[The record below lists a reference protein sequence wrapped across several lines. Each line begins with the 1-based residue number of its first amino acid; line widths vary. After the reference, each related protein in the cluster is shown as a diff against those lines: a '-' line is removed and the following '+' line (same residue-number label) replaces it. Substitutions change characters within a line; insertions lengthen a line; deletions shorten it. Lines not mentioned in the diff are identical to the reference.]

1 MTNKKYT
8 IKYAKP
14 KCGLEYSPAYNTHT
28 NQNDLK
34 LTNTHPLIKTS
45 IRKAIN
51 AQALLV
57 ITTCL
62 TFSLVV
68 SGIGYAQALNR
79 TVDEVSS
86 SDTDI
91 NTSPHYIAIENFQ
104 TQKENYWDLN
114 NLENISPDR
123 IFYVDMN
130 KLVTIEDEE
139 SVFNFSDVSIQ
150 YSQNSSTSES
160 SNTES
165 SSLEQSKTDSNL
177 ELNKTNSSLEL
188 NKTNSSLELNKTN
201 SSLKQV
207 ESKTSTYRYAYLIH
221 LTDSERHVVESIVA
235 GESGNQP
242 FVGKKLVAQAI
253 YNAMLRDNMSPSQV
267 RKQYSYSGY
276 KDIDEFEKECLK
288 AYGNTNAT
296 DECRQAVKE
305 IFDDCNM
312 PTDDFVLFFYAPAY
326 SKGTWHENAKTLK
339 PITYIAEDG
348 STTNYIGGHKFFAL
362 KDEPVINYTR
372 EN

>member
-1 MTNKKYT
+1 MKNKKYT

-14 KCGLEYSPAYNTHT
+14 KYGLEYSNSKYNNST
-28 NQNDLK
+28 Q

-45 IRKAIN
+45 IRKAI
-51 AQALLV
+51 A
-57 ITTCL
+57 TCL

-68 SGIGYAQALNR
+68 SVVGYAQALNK
-79 TVDEVSS
+79 TGEDNSSKDNVSTLS
-86 SDTDI
+86 ETEI
-91 NTSPHYIAIENFQ
+91 LSPHYIAIKNFQ
-104 TQKENYWDLN
+104 THKGNYWDISN
-114 NLENISPDR
+114 IENISPDR

-130 KLVTIEDEE
+130 KMVENDAENNDEP
-139 SVFNFSDVSIQ
+139 VYIFSDMSVQ
-150 YSQNSSTSES
+150 YSEGQSSEPKQSEPEH
-160 SNTES
+160 TES
-165 SSLEQSKTDSNL
+165 
-177 ELNKTNSSLEL
+177 
-188 NKTNSSLELNKTN
+188 
-201 SSLKQV
+201 
-207 ESKTSTYRYAYLIH
+207 STYRYAYLIH
-221 LTDSERHVVESIVA
+221 LTDSERHVVESVVA

-253 YNAMLRDNMSPSQV
+253 YNGMLRDNMSPSQV

-288 AYGNTNAT
+288 AYGNRNAA

-305 IFDDCNM
+305 IFDNYSM
-312 PTDDFVLFFYAPAY
+312 PTDDFVLFFYAPAH

-339 PITYIAEDG
+339 PIIYVNEDG

-372 EN
+372 EG

>member
-1 MTNKKYT
+1 MKNKKYT

-14 KCGLEYSPAYNTHT
+14 KYGLEYSNSKYNNST
-28 NQNDLK
+28 Q

-45 IRKAIN
+45 IRKAI
-51 AQALLV
+51 A
-57 ITTCL
+57 TCL

-68 SGIGYAQALNR
+68 SVVGYAQALNK
-79 TVDEVSS
+79 TGEDNVSKDNALTLS
-86 SDTDI
+86 ETEIS
-91 NTSPHYIAIENFQ
+91 SPHYIAIKNFQ
-104 TQKENYWDLN
+104 TQRENYWDIN
-114 NLENISPDR
+114 NIGNISLDR
-123 IFYVDMN
+123 IFYVDMSKMVEN
-130 KLVTIEDEE
+130 NNEPVYI
-139 SVFNFSDVSIQ
+139 FSDMSVQ
-150 YSQNSSTSES
+150 YSESQTSES
-160 SNTES
+160 QTSGSQTSEP
-165 SSLEQSKTDSNL
+165 EHT
-177 ELNKTNSSLEL
+177 
-188 NKTNSSLELNKTN
+188 
-201 SSLKQV
+201 

-242 FVGKKLVAQAI
+242 FDGKKLVAQSI
-253 YNAMLRDNMSPSQV
+253 YNAMLRDNISPSQV

-288 AYGNTNAT
+288 AYGNTNAA

-305 IFDDCNM
+305 IFDNYSM
-312 PTDDFVLFFYAPAY
+312 PTDDFVLFFYAPAH

-339 PITYIAEDG
+339 PITYVNEDG

-372 EN
+372 EG

>member
-1 MTNKKYT
+1 MKNTTSSKMNLNNKKYT
-8 IKYAKP
+8 IKYTKP
-14 KCGLEYSPAYNTHT
+14 KHGLEYSTNTNVNAST
-28 NQNDLK
+28 NQNNLK

-45 IRKAIN
+45 IRKA
-51 AQALLV
+51 

-79 TVDEVSS
+79 EAKNSS
-86 SDTDI
+86 SNETEI
-91 NTSPHYIAIENFQ
+91 SSPHYIAIENFK

-114 NLENISPDR
+114 NIGNISPDR

-139 SVFNFSDVSIQ
+139 SIFNFSDMSIQ
-150 YSQNSSTSES
+150 YSSGLEQDG
-160 SNTES
+160 SNES
-165 SSLEQSKTDSNL
+165 SSLEQNKTDS
-177 ELNKTNSSLEL
+177 SLEQTEY
-188 NKTNSSLELNKTN
+188 K
-201 SSLKQV
+201 
-207 ESKTSTYRYAYLIH
+207 STYRYAYLIH

-253 YNAMLRDNMSPSQV
+253 YNSMLRDNISPSQV
-267 RKQYSYSGY
+267 RKQYSYNGY

-288 AYGNTNAT
+288 AYGNTNAA

-305 IFDDCNM
+305 IFDDCSM
-312 PTDDFVLFFYAPAY
+312 PTDDFVLFFYAPAH

-339 PITYIAEDG
+339 PITYVKEDG

-362 KDEPVINYTR
+362 KDEPIINYTR